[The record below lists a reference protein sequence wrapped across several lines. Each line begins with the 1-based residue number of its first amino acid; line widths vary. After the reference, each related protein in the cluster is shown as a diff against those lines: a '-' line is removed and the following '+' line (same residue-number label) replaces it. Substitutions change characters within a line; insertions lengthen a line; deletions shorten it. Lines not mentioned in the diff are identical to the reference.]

1 MDCGTEGEGAKRQK
15 DRWISRGTLKKTQV
29 FRIFCKYSLFICLL
43 VQKTTKTIRYI
54 SQVLVFFPVLV
65 HTTYD
70 IFYIHYIKIILL
82 Y

>member
-15 DRWISRGTLKKTQV
+15 DRWISRGTLKKKV

-43 VQKTTKTIRYI
+43 VQKTTQTIRYI
-54 SQVLVFFPVLV
+54 SQVLVFLPVLMR
-65 HTTYD
+65 TTDD